1 VTEAS
6 TTYDRTMTI
15 AHRIGLL
22 LFPNITQLD
31 LAGPYE
37 VFSRMPG
44 AAVHL
49 LWKDTRPS
57 RSEWGLELRPDTSFE
72 ECPALDVLCVP
83 GGPGA
88 FEHLGDI
95 LVVDAIKSIA
105 HRSRFVCSVC
115 TGAFLLGAAGLL
127 AGRCATTHWASR
139 ELLREFGAIPD
150 EGRIVV
156 DGNLTTTGGIT
167 AGIDFALHMVAL
179 LAGPEQAKEVQ
190 LAMEYD
196 PAPPFAS
203 GHPSV
208 AEPATVAR
216 FRERIRQR
224 QELRAAVVRAAAKR
238 LVTAD

>member
-1 VTEAS
+1 
-6 TTYDRTMTI
+6 MTN

-22 LFPNITQLD
+22 LFPKITQLD

-49 LWKDTRPS
+49 IWKDTQPS
-57 RSEWGLELRPDTSFE
+57 RSEWGLELRPDTRFE
-72 ECPALDVLCVP
+72 ECLALDVLCVP

-88 FEHLGDI
+88 FEHLGDAV
-95 LVVDAIKSIA
+95 VVDAIRSIA
-105 HRSRFVCSVC
+105 QRSRLVSSVC

-127 AGRCATTHWASR
+127 AGKRATTHWASR
-139 ELLREFGAIPD
+139 ELLREFGAILD
-150 EGRIVV
+150 DGRIVV
-156 DGNLTTTGGIT
+156 DGNLITTGGIT
-167 AGIDFALHMVAL
+167 AGIDFGLYVVAQL
-179 LAGPEQAKEVQ
+179 LGPEAAKEIQ

-196 PAPPFAS
+196 PSPPFAS

-224 QELRAAVVRAAAKR
+224 QDQRAAVVREAAQR
-238 LVTAD
+238 LAVRQAS

>member
-1 VTEAS
+1 
-6 TTYDRTMTI
+6 MTI

-22 LFPNITQLD
+22 LFPKITQLD

-49 LWKDTRPS
+49 IWKDTQPS
-57 RSEWGLELRPDTSFE
+57 RSEWGLELRPDTRFE

-88 FEHLGDI
+88 FEHLGEAA
-95 LVVDAIKSIA
+95 VVDAIKSIA
-105 HRSRFVCSVC
+105 HRSRFVSSVC

-127 AGRCATTHWASR
+127 AGRRATTHWASR

-150 EGRIVV
+150 DGRIVV
-156 DGNLTTTGGIT
+156 DGNLITTGGIT
-167 AGIDFALHMVAL
+167 AGIDFGLYLVAQL
-179 LAGPEQAKEVQ
+179 VGQDAAKEIQ

-196 PAPPFAS
+196 PAPPFTS
-203 GHPSV
+203 GHPRI

-216 FRERIRQR
+216 FRERIRAR
-224 QELRAAVVRAAAKR
+224 QEKRAAVVREAARR
-238 LVTAD
+238 LAGAGAG